1 MSTRDT
7 YEDPVNLILSRML
20 RRIPHEIRDQR
31 THPVPGYLS
40 PEVRVLHLGYPR
52 WCIVLA
58 ILPRR
63 KVRSVSRM
71 RKYFELV
78 RMRVTVRIS
87 RLKSEI

>member
-7 YEDPVNLILSRML
+7 YEDPVNLILSRMS

-31 THPVPGYLS
+31 THAVPGDLP

-63 KVRSVSRM
+63 NVRSGRDI
-71 RKYFELV
+71 RKYFEHTPL
-78 RMRVTVRIS
+78 RVTGIT
-87 RLKSEI
+87 